1 MPRTILL
8 SEYSHHDTPHRRRL
22 YLINLFRNIPCTTSS
37 VYPIDGSI
45 LTPTFKIFLILCGPK
60 SPIPDLFNGIQ
71 DTCGYPWCKG
81 VNVSMRRG
89 QTWTRAFMAAALMLS
104 GFLGEVQGDGTWKG
118 MTKGGMRDGVWNE
131 MVKTVLVEEV
141 VEDWLPIYDRL
152 WEEAKTMAGKAMKE
166 KEEVMTKRM
175 VVRRRSKSK

>member
-1 MPRTILL
+1 
-8 SEYSHHDTPHRRRL
+8 
-22 YLINLFRNIPCTTSS
+22 
-37 VYPIDGSI
+37 
-45 LTPTFKIFLILCGPK
+45 
-60 SPIPDLFNGIQ
+60 
-71 DTCGYPWCKG
+71 
-81 VNVSMRRG
+81 
-89 QTWTRAFMAAALMLS
+89 MAAALMLS

-166 KEEVMTKRM
+166 KEEAVTKRM